1 MTATPLPEAPATD
14 DRLDADGRQVL
25 ARELIRPIIWG
36 GIMFLAAGRLD
47 WLAGWLMLGLS
58 YAVLIPALTYL
69 ARHNPAVLKARRRM
83 GPGTEPFD
91 KVFFALWIPS
101 GLGLM
106 VLSALD
112 AGRFGWSQMPL
123 GLQALGAIVLVAGMV
138 TIYWSMAVNRHFE
151 VSVRLQSDRD
161 HQVCRDGP
169 YRFVRHPGYTG
180 ALLGNFAMPL
190 LLGSWWGLLPALGIT
205 VLFVVRTVL
214 EERTLMVKLPGYKDY
229 ASQTRFRLVPGV
241 W

>member
-1 MTATPLPEAPATD
+1 MTPLPEAPETGD
-14 DRLDADGRQVL
+14 QLGTEGRQTV
-25 ARELIRPIIWG
+25 ARELIRPLIWG
-36 GIMFLAAGRLD
+36 GLLFLSAGRLD
-47 WLAGWLMLGLS
+47 WPSGWLLLGLT
-58 YAVLIPALTYL
+58 YAVLIPALIYL
-69 ARHNPAVLKARRRM
+69 VRHNPAVVKARRRM

-91 KVFFALWIPS
+91 KVFLALWVSS

-106 VLSALD
+106 VLCALD

-123 GLQALGAIVLVAGMV
+123 GLQALGTVMLLAGMV
-138 TIYWSMAVNRHFE
+138 VIYWSMAVNRFFE

-169 YRFVRHPGYTG
+169 YRFVRHPGYSG

-190 LLGSWWGLLPALGIT
+190 VLGSWWGLLPALAIG
-205 VLFVVRTVL
+205 VLSVVRTLL
-214 EERTLMVKLPGYKDY
+214 EERTLKAKLEGYEDF
-229 ASQTRFRLVPGV
+229 TRETRYRLVPGV